1 MRACTRGF
9 RLERSPWSLDRTRIY
24 FAAAEGRYVTDLAG
38 TDVRRIADSTFR
50 GAFNGWSTRGDRI
63 IFTQYEAATS
73 NVYVMN
79 ADGIGL
85 VNLTNSASRNEDAL
99 WVPGR

>member
-1 MRACTRGF
+1 MVARRNADLLRRC
-9 RLERSPWSLDRTRIY
+9 
-24 FAAAEGRYVTDLAG
+24 EGRYVTDLAG
-38 TDVRRIADSTFR
+38 TDVRLIADSTFR

-79 ADGIGL
+79 ADG
-85 VNLTNSASRNEDAL
+85 TAT
-99 WVPGR
+99 